1 MMWRTSS
8 RGMTYETGDGFVV
21 YFDTASG
28 TTHLINELAA
38 WLLAELA
45 TCPLSTEQLQERV
58 FEQMERVSVP
68 EVKNLVATLIAEL
81 QSADLIEAC

>member
-1 MMWRTSS
+1 MVWRTCSH
-8 RGMTYETGDGFVV
+8 GMTYETGDGFVV

-45 TCPLSTEQLQERV
+45 ARPLSTEQLQNRV
-58 FEQMERVSVP
+58 FDQMERVSVP
-68 EVKNLVATLIAEL
+68 EVKKLVVSLVTEL
-81 QSADLIEAC
+81 QSSDLIEAC